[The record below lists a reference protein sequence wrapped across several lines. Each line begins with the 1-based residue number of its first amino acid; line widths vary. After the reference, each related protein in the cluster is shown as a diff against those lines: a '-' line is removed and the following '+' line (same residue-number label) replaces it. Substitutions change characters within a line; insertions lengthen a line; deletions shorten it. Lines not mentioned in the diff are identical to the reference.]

1 VRRTGGALTCLV
13 LLAAGLLVAVAVQ
26 PSAAQRGASAASCT
40 ADQKAKRIS
49 ALHAF
54 QKQMLARR
62 RAYFQAHSS
71 TALRRAFVQR
81 QLAQLK
87 RLQATAACIVKPDA
101 PEVTETIPTPTTTA
115 PPAPPP
121 TGHYAGVTAQG
132 ADMTLDVANAQWG
145 SGVALGVIRI
155 TVARIDETCT
165 PERSNVAGPI
175 QVQQGTGGTFL
186 LSPISLVGFFQ
197 VPSNPSGLDTFRFTG
212 YVVGRNAEGTFTWKT
227 TFTDQGTSYT
237 CTSGTVT
244 WTAAYTG

>member
-1 VRRTGGALTCLV
+1 MRRTSGALACLV

-26 PSAAQRGASAASCT
+26 PSAAQQGAPKASCT
-40 ADQKAKRIS
+40 ADQKVKRVS
-49 ALHAF
+49 ALQAF
-54 QKQMLARR
+54 QKLMLARR
-62 RAYFQAHSS
+62 RAYFRAHAS

-87 RLQATAACIVKPDA
+87 RLRAAAACTVEPDV
-101 PEVTETIPTPTTTA
+101 PEVTETISTPTTTA

-132 ADMTLDVANAQWG
+132 ADMTLDVANAQYEN
-145 SGVALGVIRI
+145 GVALGVTRI

-165 PERSNVAGPI
+165 PERQNVAGPI
-175 QVQQGTGGTFL
+175 QLQQPPFV

-197 VPSNPSGLDTFRFTG
+197 VPSNPSGLDTFRVTG
-212 YVVGRNAEGTFTWKT
+212 NVVGRNAEGTFTWKT
-227 TFTDQGTSYT
+227 TFTDQGTAYV

-244 WTAAYTG
+244 WTVTYTG

>member
-1 VRRTGGALTCLV
+1 M
-13 LLAAGLLVAVAVQ
+13 
-26 PSAAQRGASAASCT
+26 ASCT

-49 ALHAF
+49 ALAAF
-54 QKQMLARR
+54 QKEMLARR
-62 RAYFQAHSS
+62 RAYFRAHAS

-87 RLQATAACIVKPDA
+87 RLQTAAACTVEPGV
-101 PEVTETIPTPTTTA
+101 PEVTETIPTPTTSA

-121 TGHYAGVTAQG
+121 TGRYAGVTAQG
-132 ADMTLDVANAQWG
+132 ADMTLDVANAQKG
-145 SGVALGVIRI
+145 SGVVLGVTRI

-165 PERSNVAGPI
+165 QERLNVAGPI
-175 QVQQGTGGTFL
+175 QLQQPPFV

-227 TFTDQGTSYT
+227 TFTDQGTAYT
-237 CTSGTVT
+237 CTSGTVS